1 MYPLNDWHLHY
12 LSITCDLT
20 LSDMDQKIRMI
31 SHTVTANHA
40 FYCWVSEGLP
50 FLSFIQFII
59 FYNSTVYNLVSCYRE
74 DCMELQV
81 IK

>member
-1 MYPLNDWHLHY
+1 MYPLNNWHLHY

-20 LSDMDQKIRMI
+20 LSDMDQKIKMI

-50 FLSFIQFII
+50 ALSFIQITIFII
-59 FYNSTVYNLVSCYRE
+59 VHVQCTTLYHVTVMTALSC
-74 DCMELQV
+74 
-81 IK
+81 K